1 MRADPSA
8 SRPGTAFGTDVAC
21 LMVFAIV
28 GRLSH
33 REAADPVGVGTTLWP
48 FLAGLVAA
56 WLAGRLWRAPARVA
70 PTGVVAWGGT
80 LILGMLLRAASR
92 QGVQVAFVIV
102 AAVVLAVL
110 LLGWRALAT
119 TTARRRVRRAGSG
132 SPRS

>member
-1 MRADPSA
+1 MPSSSARTRPARAFVA
-8 SRPGTAFGTDVAC
+8 DVAC
-21 LMVFAIV
+21 LTLFSAV
-28 GRLSH
+28 GRRNHGEPL
-33 REAADPVGVGTTLWP
+33 DPAGVLTTLWP

-56 WLAGRLWRAPARVA
+56 WLADRLWRAPTRVA
-70 PTGVVAWGGT
+70 PSGLVAWGGT

-119 TTARRRVRRAGSG
+119 TTARRRVRRAGRG
-132 SPRS
+132 SPSS